1 MRREEIVPKGLPFI
15 RPVTASVGPR
25 ILPAALVFLVIL
37 ICGAIG
43 LIPLLA
49 RLPDRYAFWKSDE
62 GIAIAEILLAVL
74 LTAGLLPALILWFS
88 TGRITVD
95 SAGMRWKVR
104 GERGEIRWDRP
115 FTVRRWQSVLTAT
128 VYGDSGPGYEQR
140 FPVVV
145 YEVSQGDTSIT
156 FYRGAGW
163 DEVRGLPSG
172 ELRGVM
178 LFLRARR
185 LTDAIEAVWRET

>member
-1 MRREEIVPKGLPFI
+1 MPHI

-25 ILPAALVFLVIL
+25 ILPAALVFLVVL

-62 GIAIAEILLAVL
+62 GIAVAEILLAVL

-115 FTVRRWQSVLTAT
+115 FTVRRWQSVLTT
-128 VYGDSGPGYEQR
+128 TIHGDSGPGYEQS

-163 DEVRGLPSG
+163 DEVRGLPPG